1 VSSGASSR
9 ASHNMND
16 EGWSMWSVVVRWSL
30 STSILRVYNRRA
42 TPEVRARGG
51 GKEGWSRAQAV
62 PGSGEFV

>member
-51 GKEGWSRAQAV
+51 GKEG
-62 PGSGEFV
+62 